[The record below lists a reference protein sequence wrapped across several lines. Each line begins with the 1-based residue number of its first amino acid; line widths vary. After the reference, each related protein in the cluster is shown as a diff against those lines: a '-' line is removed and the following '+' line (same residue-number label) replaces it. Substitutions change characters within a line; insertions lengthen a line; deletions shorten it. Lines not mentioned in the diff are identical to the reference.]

1 MNYCLSA
8 QVGPEYMAKA
18 QEIRVKYK
26 YLDTLLD
33 IYEINP
39 KASIILTI
47 TSKEDKSKI
56 RWEEIEKYNKMW
68 QNKVIIE
75 TDSFDIMEACK
86 ALNLKFFYAI
96 PINTFYELKALVD
109 YGCCDVKIDAPL
121 THMLDKIEKY
131 DVTIRMCPNVAYY
144 AHIPRHNGVIGSWIR
159 PEDVEFYEQYID
171 IFEFE
176 DCDAKKE
183 RALYR
188 IYAEQKSW
196 YGSLND
202 LITNLN
208 YPGDNRLVHEDFA
221 FLRGFCGQ
229 RCISGGNCAIC
240 YRILDFA
247 RPEQAR
253 KIFDINKEN
262 L

>member
-26 YLDTLLD
+26 HLDTLLD

-39 KASIILTI
+39 EASIILTI
-47 TSKEDKSKI
+47 TSKEDKSSI
-56 RWEEIEKYNKMW
+56 RWEDIKKYNKMW

-75 TDSFDIMEACK
+75 TDSFDIMDACK
-86 ALNLKFFYAI
+86 LFDIKFFYAI
-96 PINTFYELKALVD
+96 PINTFTELKALID
-109 YGCCDVKIDAPL
+109 YGCCDVKIDEPL
-121 THMLDKIEKY
+121 THMLDKLEKF
-131 DVTIRMCPNVAYY
+131 DITIRMSPNIAYY
-144 AHIPRHNGVIGSWIR
+144 AHIPRKNGVIGSWVR
-159 PEDVEFYEQYID
+159 PEDTKVYEEFVD

-188 IYAEQKSW
+188 VYAEQQSW
-196 YGSLND
+196 LGSLND

-208 YPGDNRLVHEDFA
+208 YPGDSKLVPDDFGII
-221 FLRGFCGQ
+221 RMYCGQ
-229 RCISGGNCAIC
+229 RCASGSNCSAC
-240 YRILDFA
+240 YRILDLA
-247 RPEQAR
+247 QPN
-253 KIFDINKEN
+253 KIRN
-262 L
+262 LIDNLN

>member
-8 QVGPEYMAKA
+8 QVGSEYMAKA

-39 KASIILTI
+39 EASIVLTI
-47 TSKEDKSKI
+47 SSKEDKSKI

-75 TDSFDIMEACK
+75 TDSFDIMDACK
-86 ALNLKFFYAI
+86 ALGLKFFYAI
-96 PINTFYELKALVD
+96 PINTFYELKALAD

-121 THMLDKIEKY
+121 THMLDKIENF
-131 DVTIRMCPNVAYY
+131 DITIRMCPNIAYY
-144 AHIPRHNGVIGSWIR
+144 SYIPRENGVIGSWVR
-159 PEDVEFYEQYID
+159 PEDVEAYESYID
-171 IFEFE
+171 VFEFE

-188 IYAEQKSW
+188 VYAEQKSW
-196 YGSLND
+196 LGPLNG
-202 LITNLN
+202 LISNLN
-208 YPGDNRLVHEDFA
+208 YPGDSKLVPEDFGII
-221 FLRGFCGQ
+221 RRFCGQ
-229 RCISGGNCAIC
+229 RCTDGMNCSVC
-240 YRILDFA
+240 YRILDMA
-247 RPEQAR
+247 QPEKVR
-253 KIFDINKEN
+253 KIFDKVVQ
-262 L
+262 